1 MLLLTLLKI
10 KKFHLLLI
18 AGSGYGLIKWLV
30 SPYNDANLYVDE
42 RRFNRELSKYISS
55 IENAFGLQKVR
66 LRCLLKRLHNTRNSL
81 WLTFINTWMAY
92 LLISWMISWN
102 SEKKPTIWEIIIY
115 LFESQNPRTKK
126 FGLESIAF
134 RTSQLW
140 KNVPEEIM

>member
-1 MLLLTLLKI
+1 MLVLTLLKI

-18 AGSGYGLIKWLV
+18 AGSGYGLKKWLV
-30 SPYNDANLYVDE
+30 SPYNDANLYVDK

-66 LRCLLKRLHNTRNSL
+66 LRCLLKRLHNTWNSL

-92 LLISWMISWN
+92 LLISWMTSWN
-102 SEKKPTIWEIIIY
+102 SEKKPTIWEIITY

-126 FGLESIAF
+126 FGLKSIAF

>member
-81 WLTFINTWMAY
+81 
-92 LLISWMISWN
+92 
-102 SEKKPTIWEIIIY
+102 
-115 LFESQNPRTKK
+115 
-126 FGLESIAF
+126 
-134 RTSQLW
+134 
-140 KNVPEEIM
+140 